1 MPQIQGAKVKLPRRG
16 KTVNHCQCRP
26 EDRVAEG
33 RYGILGFSFQMEKSC
48 LVGAIIPGVPIRKR
62 MSLRGGLRFD

>member
-1 MPQIQGAKVKLPRRG
+1 MQWSQDPVPEG
-16 KTVNHCQCRP
+16 K
-26 EDRVAEG
+26 
-33 RYGILGFSFQMEKSC
+33 YGILGFPFQMEKSC